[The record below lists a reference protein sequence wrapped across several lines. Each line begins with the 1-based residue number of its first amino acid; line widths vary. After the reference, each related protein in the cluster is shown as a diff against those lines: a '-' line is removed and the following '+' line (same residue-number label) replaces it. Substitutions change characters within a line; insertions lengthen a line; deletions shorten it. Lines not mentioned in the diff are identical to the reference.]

1 MKETPL
7 LQEHKKRKAKIIPF
21 AGWKMPLQFTSPQK
35 EHLHVRQHVGLFDV
49 SHMGEISIQGEK
61 ALDLLSSLVTN
72 NIANI
77 QNHQSQYNLICND
90 QGGIIDDLIIYC
102 IRKPSDYLLC
112 VNAVNCD
119 KVFQW
124 ICRHNT
130 FTSLKIK
137 NTSEQWGLI
146 AVQGPKSI
154 KLISL
159 VFGSQT
165 IQKFHF
171 DFLSYDNEKL
181 LVSRTGY
188 TGEEGF
194 EIFSPV
200 SILEKLWQEFLSYE
214 NSFPIIPVGLAAR
227 DTLRLEMKYPLHGQD
242 MNEEITPAEM
252 GLKWVC
258 KNPESFIGK
267 YFCLQ
272 KPKRKWIG
280 FEILQP
286 SGIPRSG
293 FLIFS
298 ENQTKIGQ
306 VTSGAF
312 SPSLQKM
319 IGVGFVQ
326 EEFSKKEAPLLISI
340 HGKNIPAQI
349 TPTPFVIKNKNS
361 LS

>member
-1 MKETPL
+1 MVYLTYLTWEKF
-7 LQEHKKRKAKIIPF
+7 PF
-21 AGWKMPLQFTSPQK
+21 K
-35 EHLHVRQHVGLFDV
+35 
-49 SHMGEISIQGEK
+49 GEK

-77 QNHQSQYNLICND
+77 QNNQSQYNLICND

-102 IRKPSDYLLC
+102 IQKPSNYLLC

-130 FTSLKIK
+130 FASLKIK

-154 KLISL
+154 KLMNLI
-159 VFGSQT
+159 FGSQS

-171 DFLSYDNEKL
+171 DFLSYNNEKL
-181 LVSRTGY
+181 LISRTGY

-200 SILEKLWQEFLSYE
+200 PILEKLWQEFLSYE
-214 NSFPIIPVGLAAR
+214 KSFPILPVGLAAR

-242 MNEEITPAEM
+242 MNEKSTPAEM
-252 GLKWVC
+252 GLKWAC

-267 YFCLQ
+267 SFCLQ

-280 FEILQP
+280 FEMLQP

-298 ENQTKIGQ
+298 ENQKKIGQ

-326 EEFSKKEAPLLISI
+326 EEFSKKATPLLISI
-340 HGKNIPAQI
+340 HGKNISAQV
-349 TPTPFVIKNKNS
+349 TPTPFIKKDKNS
-361 LS
+361 SP